1 MKIST
6 DKKRSNQ
13 YAFVLW
19 AGLGIVLL
27 FNLLVWIYLNQV
39 EEKFSDELKDK
50 LNIAGQLMSRLID
63 PEQIKLLIPGEQNT
77 LQYLYHQQLLEE
89 IRKTNSLQSIILV
102 SPMGE
107 ILVSAPERLSTQ
119 QVSVISG
126 SPYFKQAM
134 SGKSSVSDLQEFAG
148 EKFMT
153 ALMPIKDID
162 GFPQGVQ
169 IIEAKATYFDVIDI
183 LRNRLL
189 LFSFINLI
197 VILLIAILL
206 FRVINRSMR
215 YRAAIK
221 EREHLVQLGT
231 MAATVAHE
239 LRNPLGIIEG
249 TNDIIKKKYGGS
261 GDEIFEYIPQEL
273 KRLVT
278 IIDNFLRFARAPQ
291 LQLSRFSISIL
302 LQKISVGLNK
312 DELKRL
318 EIIPAADNLE
328 ISSDENLLEQSLLNI
343 IINAL
348 QASGENGKV
357 TLEIKS
363 GRKNRCRIIIKDSG
377 PGIPNENM
385 NKIFEPFYTTRE
397 KGTGLGLAITKRLI
411 EQLDGSISVRNLDP
425 VGCEFVVNIPDLSDR
440 KGLKN

>member
-13 YAFVLW
+13 YAFVFW

-50 LNIAGQLMSRLID
+50 LNIAGQLMNRLID
-63 PEQIKLLIPGEQNT
+63 EEQVSLLIPGEQNT

-89 IRKTNSLQSIILV
+89 IRKTSALQSIVLV
-102 SPMGE
+102 SPLGE
-107 ILVSAPERLSTQ
+107 ILVSAPERLSSQ
-119 QVSVISG
+119 QVSVITG

-134 SGKSSVSDLQEFAG
+134 SGKSAVSDLQEFAG

-153 ALMPIKDID
+153 AFMPIKDID

-169 IIEAKATYFDVIDI
+169 IIEAKATYFDVIVV

-189 LFSFINLI
+189 LFSFINLT

-206 FRVINRSMR
+206 FRVINRSMK

-239 LRNPLGIIEG
+239 LRNPLGIIDG
-249 TNDIIKKKYGGS
+249 TNDIIKKKYGDT

-278 IIDNFLRFARAPQ
+278 IIDHFLKFARTPQ
-291 LQLSRFSISIL
+291 LQLSRFSITSL
-302 LQKISVGLNK
+302 LQRISVGLNE

-318 EIIPAADNLE
+318 EIIPVTDDME
-328 ISSDENLLEQSLLNI
+328 IYSDENLLEQSLLNVI
-343 IINAL
+343 NNAL
-348 QASGENGKV
+348 QAAGDHGKV
-357 TLEIKS
+357 SLEFKS
-363 GRKNRCRIIIKDSG
+363 GRKNMCRIVIRDNG
-377 PGIPNENM
+377 PGIQTENM
-385 NKIFEPFYTTRE
+385 DKIFEPFYTTRE

-411 EQLDGSISVRNLDP
+411 ENIDGHISVSNLDP
-425 VGCEFVVNIPDLSDR
+425 TGCEFVVEIPDLSGR